1 MPISPNEK
9 NALNELRIALLENYG
24 LLDLRLFGSKARGTD
39 LHDSDLDVMIVLEDS
54 SPSIESEIDD
64 LIFEINLKYN
74 CFITAIFFSRKE
86 LELGPLDE
94 SPVYKKILQEGIT
107 VTSQ

>member
-1 MPISPNEK
+1 MPMSPNEK
-9 NALNELRIALLENYG
+9 KALNALRRALLANYS
-24 LLDLRLFGSKARGTD
+24 LLDLRLFGSKAKGTD
-39 LHDSDLDVMIVLEDS
+39 SHDSDLDVMIVLEDY

-86 LELGPLDE
+86 LESGPLDE
-94 SPVYKKILQEGIT
+94 SPIYKKILQEGIT
-107 VTSQ
+107 L